1 MNDLPHWWSR
11 CSAVVEVLGHW
22 AARWLNWVITTV
34 HCDTTSFGLLV
45 DCIPQL
51 PPGKT
56 PPSTIHPTP
65 ALGILKYTEGQ
76 TPAQPVPHPA
86 LRRSGGVGG
95 GGGEDGPELQV
106 WTGCKHWRNVRPVRN
121 CHHVT
126 GGNVDLESLSVSPSW
141 TKYDKYCIDDSDRS
155 TAVLPLFRLTSLR
168 RTEVLS
174 LDSWLHQ
181 VARGHGGY
189 SVRLL

>member
-1 MNDLPHWWSR
+1 MKPVQCSCGSAWSPSSSVIKLGDNDRPLWHHLIWSPGGLHTSASTRQNTPLHHPPHPR
-11 CSAVVEVLGHW
+11 P
-22 AARWLNWVITTV
+22 R
-34 HCDTTSFGLLV
+34 D
-45 DCIPQL
+45 P
-51 PPGKT
+51 K
-56 PPSTIHPTP
+56 IHRGPDS
-65 ALGILKYTEGQ
+65 G
-76 TPAQPVPHPA
+76 PA
-86 LRRSGGVGG
+86 LRRSGGVGVSGGG